1 MAAQERNGIMPS
13 HESEEVG
20 FFDRFASATAAVVSR
35 APFFAIAVGL
45 VLAWLVEGVVVA
57 LVTGDLGAFVSDT
70 YQLQINTLTTI
81 ITFLLVALLQNTQ
94 TRADKATQAKLNAI
108 ADALADLMNELAED
122 RGRDELRRDAQE
134 LAEAVGLEQIVSADS
149 RRPSR

>member
-1 MAAQERNGIMPS
+1 MSAQDRNATMPS
-13 HESEEVG
+13 HQSEHLG
-20 FFDRFASATAAVVSR
+20 FFDRFATATAALVSR

-45 VLAWLVEGVVVA
+45 VLAWLLEGVVA
-57 LVTGDLGAFVSDT
+57 SIVTGSLKTFVADT

-108 ADALADLMNELAED
+108 ADALADLMNEFAED
-122 RGRDELRRDAQE
+122 RGREDLRGHAAELT
-134 LAEAVGLEQIVSADS
+134 EAVGLEQIVSADD
-149 RRPSR
+149 R

>member
-1 MAAQERNGIMPS
+1 MSEHERTGVMPS
-13 HESEEVG
+13 HESEHLG
-20 FFDRFASATAAVVSR
+20 FFDRFATATAGLVSR

-45 VLAWLVEGVVVA
+45 VLAWILEGVVVA
-57 LVTGDLGAFVSDT
+57 VVTGDPGTFVADT

-122 RGRDELRRDAQE
+122 RGREDLRGDAHELTQ
-134 LAEAVGLEQIVSADS
+134 AVGLEEIVSADDHGG
-149 RRPSR
+149 R